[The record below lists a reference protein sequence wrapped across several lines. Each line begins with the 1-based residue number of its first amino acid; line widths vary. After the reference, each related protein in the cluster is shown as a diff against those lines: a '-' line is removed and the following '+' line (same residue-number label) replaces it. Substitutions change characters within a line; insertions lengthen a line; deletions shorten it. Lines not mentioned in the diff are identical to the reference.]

1 MKISIPTRGQR
12 ERELSQR
19 IQGLYSNQL
28 GHRPAKVTCQLFD
41 DSLAI
46 VMEDSITPAEQ
57 LLVEQGQEELAQQVR
72 SGLDDA
78 IEPKLKELIEE
89 VLEVKVV
96 DLMGDATLKTGRSG
110 IVVVLSNTPEVRNPD
125 AIPKAKPK
133 ASNGKSGNNSSIE
146 QF

>member
-28 GHRPAKVTCQLFD
+28 GHRPTKVTCQLFD

-46 VMEDSITPAEQ
+46 VMENSITPAEQ
-57 LLVEQGQEELAQQVR
+57 LLVNQGQEELAEQVR

-78 IEPKLKELIEE
+78 IEPKLKVLIEE
-89 VLEVKVV
+89 VLEVKVL

-133 ASNGKSGNNSSIE
+133 FDNTKNGSHSSME
-146 QF
+146 

>member
-1 MKISIPTRGQR
+1 MKTSIPTRGQR

-28 GHRPAKVTCQLFD
+28 GHRPTKVTCQLFD

-57 LLVEQGQEELAQQVR
+57 LLVDQGQEDLAEQVH
-72 SGLDDA
+72 SGLDNA

-89 VLEVKVV
+89 ILEVKVL
-96 DLMGDATLKTGRSG
+96 DLMGDATLTTGRSG
-110 IVVVLSNTPEVRNPD
+110 IIAVLSNTPEVRNPD
-125 AIPKAKPK
+125 AIPKARPK
-133 ASNGKSGNNSSIE
+133 ISNGRNGASYSD
-146 QF
+146 

>member
-28 GHRPAKVTCQLFD
+28 GHRPTKVTCQLFD

-57 LLVEQGQEELAQQVR
+57 LLVEQGQEDLAEQVR

-78 IEPKLKELIEE
+78 IEPRLKALIEE
-89 VLEVKVV
+89 VLEVKVL
-96 DLMGDATLKTGRSG
+96 DLMGDATLQTGRSG

-133 ASNGKSGNNSSIE
+133 VSNGRNGDRSSME
-146 QF
+146 

>member
-19 IQGLYSNQL
+19 IQGLYANQL
-28 GHRPAKVTCQLFD
+28 GHRPTKVTCQLFD

-46 VMEDSITPAEQ
+46 VMENSITPAEQ
-57 LLVEQGQEELAQQVR
+57 LLVDRGQEELAEQVR

-78 IEPKLKELIEE
+78 IEPKLKALIEE
-89 VLEVKVV
+89 VLEVEVL
-96 DLMGDATLKTGRSG
+96 DLMGDATLETGRSG
-110 IVVVLSNTPEVRNPD
+110 IVIVLSKTPEVRNPD

-133 ASNGKSGNNSSIE
+133 VSNEKNGNYSSME
-146 QF
+146 

>member
-1 MKISIPTRGQR
+1 MKTTIPTRGQR

-28 GHRPAKVTCQLFD
+28 GHRPTKVICQLFD

-46 VMEDSITPAEQ
+46 VMENSITPAEQ
-57 LLVEQGQEELAQQVR
+57 LLVEQGQEELAEQVR

-78 IEPKLKELIEE
+78 IEPNLKALIEE
-89 VLEVKVV
+89 ILEVKVL
-96 DLMGDATLKTGRSG
+96 DLMGDATLETGRSG

-125 AIPKAKPK
+125 AVPKAKPK
-133 ASNGKSGNNSSIE
+133 ASNGKNGTRSNTE
-146 QF
+146 

>member
-1 MKISIPTRGQR
+1 MKTSIPTRGQR

-28 GHRPAKVTCQLFD
+28 GHRPTKVTCQLFD

-57 LLVEQGQEELAQQVR
+57 LLVNQGQEELAEQVR
-72 SGLDDA
+72 SGLDEA
-78 IEPKLKELIEE
+78 IEPKLKALIEE
-89 VLEVKVV
+89 ILEVKVV

-133 ASNGKSGNNSSIE
+133 VSNGKNGNHSTNE
-146 QF
+146 

>member
-1 MKISIPTRGQR
+1 MKTSIPTRGQR

-28 GHRPAKVTCQLFD
+28 GHRPTKVTCQLFD

-57 LLVEQGQEELAQQVR
+57 LLVNQGQEELAEQVR

-78 IEPKLKELIEE
+78 IEPKLKALIEE

-133 ASNGKSGNNSSIE
+133 GSNGKNGNHSTNE
-146 QF
+146 

>member
-1 MKISIPTRGQR
+1 MMKISIPTRGQR

-28 GHRPAKVTCQLFD
+28 GHRPTKVTCQLFD

-46 VMEDSITPAEQ
+46 VMENSITPAEQ
-57 LLVEQGQEELAQQVR
+57 LLVDQGQEELAEQVR

-78 IEPKLKELIEE
+78 IEPRLKALIEE
-89 VLEVKVV
+89 VLEVKVL
-96 DLMGDATLKTGRSG
+96 DLMGDATLQTGRSG

-133 ASNGKSGNNSSIE
+133 VSSGKNGSHSPVE
-146 QF
+146 

>member
-1 MKISIPTRGQR
+1 MKTPMPTRGQR

-19 IQGLYSNQL
+19 IQALYSNHL
-28 GHRPAKVTCQLFD
+28 GHRPSKVTCQLFD

-57 LLVEQGQEELAQQVR
+57 LLVDQGQQDLAEQVR

-78 IEPKLKELIEE
+78 IEPNLKSLIEE
-89 VLEVKVV
+89 ILEVKVL

-110 IVVVLSNTPEVRNPD
+110 IIAVLSNTPEVRNPD
-125 AIPKAKPK
+125 AIPKAKAKVPQG
-133 ASNGKSGNNSSIE
+133 SNGKSSLNS
-146 QF
+146 

>member
-1 MKISIPTRGQR
+1 MKTSIPTRGQR

-19 IQGLYSNQL
+19 IQGLYSTQL
-28 GHRPAKVTCQLFD
+28 GHRPTKVICQLFD

-46 VMEDSITPAEQ
+46 VMEDSITPAEK
-57 LLVEQGQEELAQQVR
+57 LLIEQGQEDLAQQVR

-78 IEPKLKELIEE
+78 IEPNLKKLIEE
-89 VLEVKVV
+89 VLEVKVL

-110 IVVVLSNTPEVRNPD
+110 IVIVLSETPEVRNPD

-133 ASNGKSGNNSSIE
+133 PSNGKNGNHSLSE
-146 QF
+146 

>member
-28 GHRPAKVTCQLFD
+28 GHRPTKVTCQLFD

-46 VMEDSITPAEQ
+46 VMENSITPAEK
-57 LLVEQGQEELAQQVR
+57 LLVNQGQEELAEQVR

-78 IEPKLKELIEE
+78 IEPKLKSLIEE
-89 VLEVKVV
+89 VLEVKVL
-96 DLMGDATLKTGRSG
+96 DLMGDATLNTGRSG

-133 ASNGKSGNNSSIE
+133 VDNAKNGSHSSM
-146 QF
+146 Q